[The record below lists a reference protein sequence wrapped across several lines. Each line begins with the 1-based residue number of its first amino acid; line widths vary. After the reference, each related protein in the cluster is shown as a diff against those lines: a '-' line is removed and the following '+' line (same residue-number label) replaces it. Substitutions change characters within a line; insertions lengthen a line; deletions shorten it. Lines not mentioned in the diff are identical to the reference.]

1 MILICQRFR
10 NFSSL
15 CQPCLWLSNRC
26 PGPRRARTL
35 HCALLRFW
43 LFYIHQNPG
52 MRMVIVSTA
61 RVTIW
66 GCMRIWGFAPV
77 LMMILVMTTFH
88 SCHGDH
94 LIIWGWMRIL
104 FMTTFDR
111 WPGQGAQNGFQL
123 RWKSLQNPQCP
134 KGSHRISH
142 TWQQEKSP
150 LMGGVDS
157 SYQGG
162 INWVPS
168 FLDQNYFGDFSTL
181 TCLQHDSVF
190 SCQISN
196 SSPSLFTFDK
206 RYLSTFFISV
216 HNLSSSW
223 L

>member
-1 MILICQRFR
+1 
-10 NFSSL
+10 
-15 CQPCLWLSNRC
+15 
-26 PGPRRARTL
+26 
-35 HCALLRFW
+35 
-43 LFYIHQNPG
+43 
-52 MRMVIVSTA
+52 
-61 RVTIW
+61 
-66 GCMRIWGFAPV
+66 
-77 LMMILVMTTFH
+77 MMILVMTTFH

-162 INWVPS
+162 INWVPLI
-168 FLDQNYFGDFSTL
+168 LDQNYFGDFSTL

-223 L
+223 LYLAYIFAVLFFAMFSWCPLMTYEDANSVLRWWCLMGAIPGTCIKC